1 MTEAFKSI
9 VLGLVQGVTEFL
21 PVSSSGHL
29 VIFRSILGR
38 GDNAFSEIAFLHIAT
53 LLAVII
59 YFRQGLLKVIVNFF
73 RKNGQMERKI
83 VLFLFIASIPAG
95 LAGLFLKDFIDSVFS
110 VNSVF
115 ISLFFVLNSAVLITS
130 DIKKTGSKKLNAFG
144 SFIIGVFQAAAILPG
159 VSRSGATI
167 SAGIF
172 SGLDR
177 KFAVE
182 FSFYMSIPAV
192 LFGNIFFSS
201 FGVSQLTAANVLA
214 FAAAF
219 LSGLFAIRILVAVV
233 EKANLKFFGFYT
245 LFAALVNLLLI

>member
-1 MTEAFKSI
+1 MAAALKG
-9 VLGLVQGVTEFL
+9 VLLGLVQGVTEFL

-29 VIFRSILGR
+29 VIFRTLLGS
-38 GDNAFSEIAFLHIAT
+38 GTNAFNEIAFLHIAT
-53 LLAVII
+53 LLAVFV
-59 YFRQGLLKVIVNFF
+59 YFRKGLVKLIAGFF
-73 RKNGQMERKI
+73 GKKSESRRF

-95 LAGLFLKDFIDSVFS
+95 IAGLFFKDIIDSVFS
-110 VNSVF
+110 GNSIF
-115 ISLFFVLNSAVLITS
+115 ISLFFAINSAVLITS
-130 DIKKTGSKKLNAFG
+130 DMKKTGSKKLNAFG
-144 SFIIGVFQAAAILPG
+144 SFIIGMFQAVSVLPG

-177 KFAVE
+177 KTAVV

-201 FGVSQLTAANVLA
+201 FGVSQLTTADILA

-219 LSGLFAIRILVAVV
+219 FSGLLAIRILITVV